1 MRMKALLF
9 FLNPPHYCKIIFNNY
24 SFYFCFIRVIATF
37 PDPPS
42 QNRVTVLQMDLDT
55 LEDGQELNDAI
66 IDFFVL

>member
-37 PDPPS
+37 PDPSS